1 MPNSQKTRS
10 SAGKPTVGDPAQRIA
25 QLEAELR
32 QKNAEFE
39 ALFDV
44 IPVGLGIAWD
54 RECKSIRVNRA
65 FAGVLGIK
73 TSQNASKTADAGERP
88 NHFHC
93 FDIEGRPVPDSEL
106 PMQVAARDGVEIRDE
121 IVSVVHDDGRVV
133 KLLEY
138 ASPLL
143 DEHNVPR
150 GSVGAFV
157 DVTDRLALEERER
170 SHLAELAHAGRLVTM
185 GQMTS
190 ELAHELNQPLCTINN
205 YASALCELVHTASK
219 EEMAEWLQRIGVQV
233 NRALAIMRRISD
245 FGRKRE
251 TNFEQIDVN
260 ETIQNLISLIVND
273 RAIMRSGAA
282 QASLLTD
289 LTPQRPVAHA
299 DRVQI
304 EQVLI
309 NLIRNGLEAAM
320 SANRRPEVT
329 VGTSCDGE
337 SVQVAVSDNGS
348 GISPQWEEQLFQPFV
363 TDKPQGLGL
372 GLSISRNIVEG
383 HKGRMWVERNNQ
395 GGAVFKFTL
404 PLRSSDEASA

>member
-1 MPNSQKTRS
+1 
-10 SAGKPTVGDPAQRIA
+10 
-25 QLEAELR
+25 
-32 QKNAEFE
+32 
-39 ALFDV
+39 
-44 IPVGLGIAWD
+44 
-54 RECKSIRVNRA
+54 
-65 FAGVLGIK
+65 
-73 TSQNASKTADAGERP
+73 
-88 NHFHC
+88 
-93 FDIEGRPVPDSEL
+93 
-106 PMQVAARDGVEIRDE
+106 
-121 IVSVVHDDGRVV
+121 
-133 KLLEY
+133 
-138 ASPLL
+138 
-143 DEHNVPR
+143 
-150 GSVGAFV
+150 
-157 DVTDRLALEERER
+157 
-170 SHLAELAHAGRLVTM
+170 
-185 GQMTS
+185 
-190 ELAHELNQPLCTINN
+190 
-205 YASALCELVHTASK
+205 
-219 EEMAEWLQRIGVQV
+219 
-233 NRALAIMRRISD
+233 
-245 FGRKRE
+245 
-251 TNFEQIDVN
+251 
-260 ETIQNLISLIVND
+260 
-273 RAIMRSGAA
+273 
-282 QASLLTD
+282 LLTD